1 VTWARC
7 NVVSGTPSPQFLVAC
22 LFRAARRSS
31 LGMGTKSREVIGAGG
46 GRACGERPAA
56 TEDHHPAKALFDRKE
71 WPEGYVFPA
80 CEPCNKAT
88 KHYEHVMSVLVRLAS
103 EREDD
108 PQRGRRLPQVR

>member
-1 VTWARC
+1 VR
-7 NVVSGTPSPQFLVAC
+7 F
-22 LFRAARRSS
+22 
-31 LGMGTKSREVIGAGG
+31 IGAGG

-56 TEDHHPAKALFDRKE
+56 TEDHQPAKALFDRKE

-88 KHYEHVMSVLVRLAS
+88 KHAMSVLVRLAP

-108 PQRGRRLPQVR
+108 PQRVADFRKYVEPCTAVRDAATQATDQARAARYFRSVQLPIWF

>member
-1 VTWARC
+1 MNARL
-7 NVVSGTPSPQFLVAC
+7 GK
-22 LFRAARRSS
+22 RKRRR
-31 LGMGTKSREVIGAGG
+31 LNIFDGNPLCCF
-46 GRACGERPAA
+46 CGERPAV
-56 TEDHHPAKALFDRKE
+56 TEDHQPAKALFDSKE

-80 CEPCNKAT
+80 CEPCDKAT